1 MTMRTKPPAEG
12 VKKTVKNINIAVDV
26 DVHQLLRMQ
35 AAREGITLKE
45 YIVRSAL
52 AAVSPE
58 LFTLTAT
65 QKKRGAK

>member
-1 MTMRTKPPAEG
+1 MRTKSPVEG
-12 VKKTVKNINIAVDV
+12 IKKPVKNINIAVDM

-58 LFTLTAT
+58 LFNLTAT
-65 QKKRGAK
+65 RKKGGAK

>member
-1 MTMRTKPPAEG
+1 MPTKIHPKG
-12 VKKTVKNINIAVDV
+12 GKKPVKNINIAVDV

-58 LFTLTAT
+58 LFNLTAT
-65 QKKRGAK
+65 QKKRGPK

>member
-1 MTMRTKPPAEG
+1 MRTKPPAEG
-12 VKKTVKNINIAVDV
+12 VKKSVKNINIAVDV

-58 LFTLTAT
+58 LFNLTAT

>member
-1 MTMRTKPPAEG
+1 MRTKSPVEG
-12 VKKTVKNINIAVDV
+12 VKKPVKNINIAVDV

-35 AAREGITLKE
+35 AARESITLKE

-58 LFTLTAT
+58 LFNLTNR
-65 QKKRGAK
+65 QKKGGAK